1 MMARYVAVADE
12 LRAQI
17 EGLGFNSLLP
27 SEDQLARRFNVSR
40 VTVRRALAVLETS
53 GLVDRQRGRGTI
65 VNPPRVV
72 RSLMP
77 LLPIEQDFARRGIK
91 MRSEVLSV
99 ERSADAPGHVL
110 EKLRRTR
117 SDAISVVTLLRSVE
131 DRVISF
137 DRRYVPDSIIDD
149 VDLSKIG
156 TVPAGILFGRCAKL
170 PITEHK
176 MELEFAPA
184 SLDEA
189 KILGVTP
196 GTMIVVSTGTDY
208 LQNGESWAFTAMHYR
223 IDRVKFSYASRYS
236 PGELGPQMEREEP

>member
-40 VTVRRALAVLETS
+40 VTIRRALAVLEGS

-77 LLPIEQDFARRGIK
+77 LLPIEQDFERQGIK
-91 MRSEVLSV
+91 MRSEILSV
-99 ERSADAPGHVL
+99 ERAAQAPDHVL
-110 EKLRRTR
+110 ERLPRARLDK
-117 SDAISVVTLLRSVE
+117 ISVVTLLRSVE

-137 DRRYVPDSIIDD
+137 DRRYVPDSIVDE
-149 VDLSKIG
+149 VDLSRIG
-156 TVPAGILFGRCAKL
+156 TVPAGRLFGGHARL

-184 SLDEA
+184 SLDDA

-196 GTMIVVSTGTDY
+196 GTMIVVSSGTDY
-208 LQNGESWAFTAMHYR
+208 MQNGESYAFTAMHYR

-236 PGELGPQMEREEP
+236 PSESDLQIEREGV